1 MPNSS
6 QMRRTDTP
14 MSEGGGPV
22 SAVQFG
28 AVHVCPL
35 SRVRE
40 TLDLTGARHLMTLI
54 NRQTM
59 LETPHGIETT
69 NHLKIAINDII
80 APQEGLTHASAQ
92 HVEEVIAFARVW
104 GRKGPLVVHCWA
116 GISRSTAAAYI
127 SLCALNPGVPEKLIA
142 QRLREA
148 SAFASPNRLLVQ
160 LADDIL
166 GRRGKMSDAIT
177 LIGPAESAAESIPFR
192 LASSFD

>member
-6 QMRRTDTP
+6 QMRRADYTVTEGD
-14 MSEGGGPV
+14 SEAP
-22 SAVQFG
+22 AVQFG

-59 LETPHGIETT
+59 LETPDGIETT

-92 HVEEVIAFARVW
+92 HVEELIAFARVW
-104 GRKGPLVVHCWA
+104 SRKGPMVVHCWA

-127 SLCALNPGVPEKLIA
+127 SLCALNPDVPEKLIA
-142 QRLREA
+142 QRLRQA

-166 GRRGKMSDAIT
+166 GRRGRMSDAIA
-177 LIGPAESAAESIPFR
+177 LIGPAEFAAESIPFK